1 MGCNPGEAMYDKKGN
16 GSKLLPSPKFYLEVI
31 QYTSNYKVIIR
42 WGSFL
47 PHVLVHFAK
56 SAWLYSV
63 NPFSALFSANIQ
75 RNCPILFCTCPTY
88 LPAGLV
94 MKDRSCPSAIR
105 YRSVAEVQLPQPIWD
120 SSSCIH
126 TCSKKFSLGDEPFA
140 GMSEGYMDN
149 WSH

>member
-1 MGCNPGEAMYDKKGN
+1 MTKCLGFEHFQEIWVPIFCMMAELMARKPISWWK
-16 GSKLLPSPKFYLEVI
+16 SHP
-31 QYTSNYKVIIR
+31 TIIT
-42 WGSFL
+42 WNCD
-47 PHVLVHFAK
+47 PHVLVHFMK

-63 NPFSALFSANIQ
+63 NPFSTLFSANIQ

-140 GMSEGYMDN
+140 GMSEGYMVN